1 MLFFYFYLFIFIF
14 FLEKLR
20 IVIANLGYV
29 VVSLCYTTKLVLNC
43 YVVMQALLALDS
55 KLVYTSYFSF
65 DCYVV
70 MQVILVFRFFEFWF

>member
-1 MLFFYFYLFIFIF
+1 MVFFDCYLFIFIF

-43 YVVMQALLALDS
+43 YVVKQALLALDS

-70 MQVILVFRFFEFWF
+70 MQVIFVFRFFEFWF

>member
-1 MLFFYFYLFIFIF
+1 MYLFLFF

-43 YVVMQALLALDS
+43 YVVMQALLALAAM
-55 KLVYTSYFSF
+55 LVI
-65 DCYVV
+65 
-70 MQVILVFRFFEFWF
+70 QVFFVLTAI

>member
-1 MLFFYFYLFIFIF
+1 M
-14 FLEKLR
+14 EKLR

-65 DCYVV
+65 DCYIA
-70 MQVILVFRFFEFWF
+70 MQVILIFFAFFNFGFDC